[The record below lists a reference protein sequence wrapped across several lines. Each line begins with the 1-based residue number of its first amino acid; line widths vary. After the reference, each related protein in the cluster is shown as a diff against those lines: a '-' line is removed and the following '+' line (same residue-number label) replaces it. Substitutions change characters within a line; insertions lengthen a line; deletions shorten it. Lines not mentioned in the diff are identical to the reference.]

1 MVRGVY
7 EMRNSGQG
15 TFTRPAPEASAA
27 DAPANPGPSHQ
38 DTKSGSGDTC
48 EQLELPIT
56 MFYQKLMAHFACND
70 QLHGWYC
77 ANSQCPENWIGPS
90 AFDASGSSSGSNS
103 NDWSGSNSDGDEV
116 RDEMI
121 MEDDAHPESYFSKY
135 WGFVSQ
141 WSK

>member
-1 MVRGVY
+1 MAYGFALPNNPNDVY
-7 EMRNSGQG
+7 SLVLSVG
-15 TFTRPAPEASAA
+15 TAPPPAPQTKLGPFMLRLPPKIPDGAVEE
-27 DAPANPGPSHQ
+27 DANPDS
-38 DTKSGSGDTC
+38 C
-48 EQLELPIT
+48 
-56 MFYQKLMAHFACND
+56 
-70 QLHGWYC
+70 
-77 ANSQCPENWIGPS
+77 
-90 AFDASGSSSGSNS
+90 SSGSNS